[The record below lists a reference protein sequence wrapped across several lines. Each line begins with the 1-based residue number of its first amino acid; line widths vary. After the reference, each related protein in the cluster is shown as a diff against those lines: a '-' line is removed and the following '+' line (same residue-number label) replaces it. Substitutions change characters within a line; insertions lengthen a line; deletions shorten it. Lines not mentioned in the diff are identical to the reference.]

1 MDTEGKAVEPCGILR
16 LLLQA
21 IQDGRL
27 IVGPSGPVGGGS
39 LVSLVSI
46 NMVTDKP
53 SILTSH

>member
-21 IQDGRL
+21 IQDGRWA
-27 IVGPSGPVGGGS
+27 GGGS